1 MILRTSHREG
11 AGGILLLD
19 EAKSNIDR
27 ETDEVMQRIIRE
39 VLRGYTILV
48 VAHILDWI
56 VLLLLICL
64 LVIVF
69 VCFTSLLFHSIAF
82 LQRERLVLT
91 RESRSQI
98 EVNGD
103 IFREPLRTPP
113 SSRSI

>member
-48 VAHILDWI
+48 VAHRLDSIMDSEPI
-56 VLLLLICL
+56 V
-64 LVIVF
+64 V
-69 VCFTSLLFHSIAF
+69 
-82 LQRERLVLT
+82 LQRGRIVEVGGPGELLGREGAFAGLYGVGGKE
-91 RESRSQI
+91 RESS
-98 EVNGD
+98 G
-103 IFREPLRTPP
+103 
-113 SSRSI
+113 